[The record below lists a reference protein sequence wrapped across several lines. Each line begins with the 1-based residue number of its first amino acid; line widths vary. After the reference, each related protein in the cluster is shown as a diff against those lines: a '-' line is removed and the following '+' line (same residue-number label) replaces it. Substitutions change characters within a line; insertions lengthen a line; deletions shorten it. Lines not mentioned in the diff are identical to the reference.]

1 MMIPMMIGFSG
12 ASSTAAV
19 LVAGEY
25 TAPANDSGLT
35 GYQNGGIGSL
45 TPSITLGAST
55 VNDLLNSWS
64 WDGVTYTYQAAVVFT
79 SASNPGATLWTNL
92 SVGGNVKTSASAT
105 YSYVGTSATW
115 TWTSDSFAMT
125 APNAYDVIFT

>member
-105 YSYVGTSATW
+105 YSYVGTTAAWSW
-115 TWTSDSFAMT
+115 DSDSFAMT